1 MSHLPVFLI
10 CLIWNASGG
19 WQTHTVKR
27 WKMSETDALRREEP
41 SAPPGGRGWTLNEDW
56 AATILG
62 LVLLILVITG
72 VIPVGV
78 VP

>member
-1 MSHLPVFLI
+1 
-10 CLIWNASGG
+10 
-19 WQTHTVKR
+19 
-27 WKMSETDALRREEP
+27 MSETDAVRREEP
-41 SAPPGGRGWTLNEDW
+41 SAPPGRGWALNEDW

-72 VIPVGV
+72 AIPPGV

>member
-1 MSHLPVFLI
+1 
-10 CLIWNASGG
+10 
-19 WQTHTVKR
+19 
-27 WKMSETDALRREEP
+27 MSETDAVRREEP
-41 SAPPGGRGWTLNEDW
+41 SAPPGGRAWALNEDW